1 MVGHIAAV
9 ARVAPDSFVLFAG
22 DTCHHREAYNPGAR
36 LISENMYADIAA
48 ARATVKRLAEMNEGH
63 ENVIVVLS
71 HEMERVGEMPF
82 FPEDLKEWVVAEIQK
97 RKASGTVS

>member
-1 MVGHIAAV
+1 MPFFLPIF

-48 ARATVKRLAEMNEGH
+48 ARATVKRLADMNKSH

-71 HEMERVGEMPF
+71 HEIERMGEMPF
-82 FPEDLKEWVVAEIQK
+82 FPKDSREWVVAEIQK
-97 RKASGTVS
+97 RKTLGTVS